1 MIEMGLA
8 VALQGAPR
16 ERDGKGRTEAGG
28 RPPSGDTR
36 ASDLG
41 EDARGKFDTGH
52 ESRSEQS
59 RLIDIAEFNIARHVA
74 YRECGHFE
82 FCRLDSL
89 VIQPYAHVA
98 HQQPDRTAGKR
109 RDTNEH

>member
-1 MIEMGLA
+1 MKWVSPWRCKGHPESA
-8 VALQGAPR
+8 TEKA
-16 ERDGKGRTEAGG
+16 ERRPGDDLRPATPERQIWGKMLGV
-28 RPPSGDTR
+28 SSILDTK
-36 ASDLG
+36 A
-41 EDARGKFDTGH
+41 A
-52 ESRSEQS
+52 SEQS

-74 YRECGHFE
+74 YCECRHFE